1 MSLPPVKTSEIPVI
15 TEQEWKILK
24 EKPIAGVRIIETK
37 YSNKINVIT
46 ALNKYIEDNNLKEI
60 KDQCGYSVIEPI
72 PIFHTDNEYMM
83 QAILNDDVK
92 LFESIFTHEVQ
103 KIMLEPLDFC
113 KYVLHTMEDCIN
125 HDAISCLR
133 HAMSNDYTKNRLIY
147 SWLPNATISGYWFKS
162 IARFPVTVNTVFVDS
177 GVLDRMD
184 PLDRNI
190 VYYMITDSA
199 VRCCNTVVFKWCIDT
214 YWKETN
220 RVFKEY
226 GTEPFL
232 NMDNLAAFFELTG
245 NG

>member
-15 TEQEWKILK
+15 TEQEWNLLK
-24 EKPIAGVRIIETK
+24 EKPIVGVSIIETK

-46 ALNKYIEDNNLKEI
+46 SLNKYIKDNNLEEI
-60 KDQCGYSVIEPI
+60 KDVWGYSIIEPI
-72 PIFHTDNEYMM
+72 AIFHTDNEYMM
-83 QAILNDDVK
+83 HAILNDNAK

-113 KYVLHTMEDCIN
+113 NYVLHTMDDCIN
-125 HDAISCLR
+125 HDAITCLR
-133 HAMSNDYTKNRLIY
+133 HVMSNDYTKDRLIY

-162 IARFPVTVNTVFVDS
+162 IARFPVTVNMVFVDS
-177 GVLDRMD
+177 GVLVRMD

-190 VYYMITDSA
+190 AYHMITDSA
-199 VRCCNTVVFKWCIDT
+199 IRCCNTAVFKWCIDT
-214 YWKETN
+214 YWKDTN

-226 GTEPFL
+226 TSEPFL
-232 NMDNLAAFFELTG
+232 DAEILNAFFELTG